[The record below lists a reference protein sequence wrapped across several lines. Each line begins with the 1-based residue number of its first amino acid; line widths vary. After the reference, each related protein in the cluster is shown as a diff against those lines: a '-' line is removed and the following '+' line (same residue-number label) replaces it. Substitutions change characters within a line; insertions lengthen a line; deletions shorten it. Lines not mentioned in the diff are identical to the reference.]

1 MTTETSTAGIKA
13 LRFGYG
19 ETALGTV
26 LVAESEKGV
35 AALFIGDTSAK
46 LFSDLREA
54 FPGAELTPDPN
65 GLAETIAKAITLI
78 DAPNLSSDL
87 KLDLRGSPV
96 ELAVWQALQ
105 AIPSGETRSYGAIA
119 RSLAVP
125 ATAQDVGAA
134 CAANRIAVAI
144 PCHRVVKSDGSISGY
159 RWGVRR
165 KRRLI
170 NMEGI
175 ACAPLGIKQ
184 ALFA

>member
-1 MTTETSTAGIKA
+1 MTTDTSIAGPAA

-19 ETALGTV
+19 ETALGIV
-26 LVAESEKGV
+26 LIAESRNGV
-35 AALFIGDTSAK
+35 AALFIGDDRAK
-46 LFSDLREA
+46 LYRDLRDA
-54 FPGAELTPDPN
+54 FPATEMIPDQN
-65 GLAETIAKAITLI
+65 GLAGPVAKAAALI
-78 DAPNLSSDL
+78 DAPHLGSDL
-87 KLDLRGSPV
+87 KLDLQGSPV

-105 AIPSGETRSYGAIA
+105 AIPSGETRTYGAIA
-119 RSLAVP
+119 RNLPIP

-170 NMEGI
+170 NMEGV
-175 ACAPLGIKQ
+175 A
-184 ALFA
+184 